1 MSVITIPTEL
11 LSHGNTHWQPLVNS
25 TWNGNT
31 NHATPSICTTVYEY
45 NLHLLSGRQDVNDI
59 FKQSDVWVEFLFG
72 FYCYKFI
79 EQSWL
84 CIRKSVCSLNLT
96 IFAPTRFFYK
106 SSVTCQ
112 CHLVIWNMCYP
123 EMPVKYGVY
132 HNVQTIDGT
141 STTYA
146 H

>member
-1 MSVITIPTEL
+1 MYQKISL
-11 LSHGNTHWQPLVNS
+11 
-25 TWNGNT
+25 
-31 NHATPSICTTVYEY
+31 
-45 NLHLLSGRQDVNDI
+45 
-59 FKQSDVWVEFLFG
+59 FFEFNYF
-72 FYCYKFI
+72 CA
-79 EQSWL
+79 
-84 CIRKSVCSLNLT
+84 N
-96 IFAPTRFFYK
+96 PFFYK